1 MCHLQTWLEKE
12 EQRGWQA
19 AEVHRLYKDNP
30 SSVLIWRCFA
40 FATGLHNSCHGKKK
54 SSENDVWS
62 GDLVA
67 AGPVYLQ
74 VGEG

>member
-1 MCHLQTWLEKE
+1 METLHICNWAAQFLSEK
-12 EQRGWQA
+12 
-19 AEVHRLYKDNP
+19 
-30 SSVLIWRCFA
+30 
-40 FATGLHNSCHGKKK
+40 TK
-54 SSENDVWS
+54 SSDNEAWS